1 MLNLETSSVHTANP
15 LADSTDSAN
24 PLIESND
31 PFGASRL
38 PLYNNAT
45 FEYASSDMLAKVS
58 KNMAFGYVYTR
69 SSNPTVHAYEDRI
82 RGMSGAMG
90 VIATTSGM
98 SAIVLAALSLLK
110 SGDRLVSTGRVFGHT
125 LGFFAQT
132 LAGFGIE
139 AVLIDIEDE
148 NALKSALSDSR
159 VKMLF
164 FETLNNPWL
173 QIVDLRKVCSLAHEH
188 GVPVVADCTLTPFAF
203 FNAKKFGIDV
213 EIISSTKI
221 ISGGGGGLGG
231 LVLDYGTFDWS
242 KHSNL
247 KDIFK
252 KSGKWAFLYKARKEI
267 LVYLGLIAAPY
278 NAHMHISGLETLTLR
293 ANKACQNA
301 LAIAEFLE
309 SHSIPTNYVAL
320 RSSPYFALCQE
331 QFNGQGGCI
340 LTFKLGSKKRAY
352 AFMDAL
358 RIIKIAT
365 NIYDTKTLII
375 SPSDVIYPDTPIAE
389 QEALGITSD
398 MLRLSVGIENVE
410 DLIADIKVALQKAD
424 SV

>member
-188 GVPVVADCTLTPFAF
+188 GVPVVADCTLTPFSF
-203 FNAKKFGIDV
+203 FNAKKF
-213 EIISSTKI
+213 
-221 ISGGGGGLGG
+221 
-231 LVLDYGTFDWS
+231 
-242 KHSNL
+242 
-247 KDIFK
+247 
-252 KSGKWAFLYKARKEI
+252 
-267 LVYLGLIAAPY
+267 
-278 NAHMHISGLETLTLR
+278 
-293 ANKACQNA
+293 
-301 LAIAEFLE
+301 
-309 SHSIPTNYVAL
+309 
-320 RSSPYFALCQE
+320 
-331 QFNGQGGCI
+331 
-340 LTFKLGSKKRAY
+340 
-352 AFMDAL
+352 
-358 RIIKIAT
+358 
-365 NIYDTKTLII
+365 
-375 SPSDVIYPDTPIAE
+375 
-389 QEALGITSD
+389 
-398 MLRLSVGIENVE
+398 
-410 DLIADIKVALQKAD
+410 
-424 SV
+424 